1 MAGLGR
7 CISSISLCSF
17 PRCRLVILRPKMT
30 VILSGWP
37 MVRLASSRRSPRLS
51 RAARRRKMRLSQYS
65 TCEKNSRCWQPA
77 CSRSREVKKGV
88 RWVSHF
94 WPQVT
99 RSRGLSEL
107 ASSCRRS
114 GAAHFKKALASCL
127 NPTSFAQAVGQPMVL
142 VEADAGGERK
152 VGADAHEH
160 SSPVPVIDVKVVLN
174 DPALRELEV
183 PSVRELVA
191 DGSHDAGGFAS
202 FEDDH
207 DCIGLGPFEIRVD
220 EFVTTAFRRL
230 HDRNV
235 ALGGPLVHPALKLV
249 DDAAQGIPR
258 HRVELAI
265 CVEEAD
271 DPLWLLERL
280 DQPVQQDAVETTIMP
295 VDAVLVVRV
304 EGIHDRLPTAVP
316 AAGS

>member
-1 MAGLGR
+1 MCQPLLTAGHQ
-7 CISSISLCSF
+7 I
-17 PRCRLVILRPKMT
+17 PRGERVGEFLQAIGSCAFQEGIGELLESDV
-30 VILSGWP
+30 
-37 MVRLASSRRSPRLS
+37 VR
-51 RAARRRKMRLSQYS
+51 
-65 TCEKNSRCWQPA
+65 
-77 CSRSREVKKGV
+77 
-88 RWVSHF
+88 
-94 WPQVT
+94 
-99 RSRGLSEL
+99 
-107 ASSCRRS
+107 
-114 GAAHFKKALASCL
+114 
-127 NPTSFAQAVGQPMVL
+127 AQAVGQPMVL

-183 PSVRELVA
+183 PSIRELVA